1 MTPSPLDSH
10 ACWNTSHM
18 DFKAFSSSLA
28 TASPSSIFSKSTSP
42 RAPVPPPMPPP
53 PPLEPEP
60 APLPPESLL
69 NTFSLS
75 NGAKALLAAFPA
87 FSADFPAA
95 SIPSARSSAPPAAAD
110 KSDANCPESP
120 TGIDIPNSFDKI
132 APICFAMAIRAE
144 RTVFKNFTT
153 GVNTIIRPEPRT
165 DSNSLNCSDSILVWF
180 AQLPE
185 VFAKSPAARAVC
197 CITYA
202 YCSSTFSACVMA
214 CMLLLIP
221 CCLANSSMFT

>member
-42 RAPVPPPMPPP
+42 RAPAPPPMPPP

-60 APLPPESLL
+60 APLPPLSCF
-69 NTFSLS
+69 NTVNLS
-75 NGAKALLAAFPA
+75 NGAKALDASFPA
-87 FSADFPAA
+87 FFAADPAA
-95 SIPSARSSAPPAAAD
+95 SIPSAKSFAPPAASD
-110 KSDANCPESP
+110 KLDAILLEST
-120 TGIDIPNSFDKI
+120 TGTFIPNSFESI
-132 APICFAMAIRAE
+132 APICFAMAIRPV

-153 GVNTIIRPEPRT
+153 GVKTTISPEPMT
-165 DSNSLNCSDSILVWF
+165 DRSSLNCSDSILVWF
-180 AQLPE
+180 AQLSE